1 MIRQA
6 TRYDKPQIIEML
18 KMFRDESPISQYKTF
33 NNESYINGLLDQMLA
48 GRGVIF
54 IKPNAGFIAG
64 LISPVIWCDKTLG
77 MYELAWW
84 VKPEYRTGTTGYRLL
99 QAYIEHGRKLKE
111 KGRIALFTLSKLPNT
126 PEIDYAKYGFVKTD
140 ENWMQ

>member
-6 TRYDKPQIIEML
+6 TKHDKTEIIEMML
-18 KMFRDESPISQYKTF
+18 QFC
-33 NNESYINGLLDQMLA
+33 NESKIEQYQGLNNLDYWNELLDGIIA

-54 IKPNAGFIAG
+54 IKPNIG
-64 LISPVIWCDKTLG
+64 LIMGIISPIIWCNKTLA

-84 VKPEYRTGTTGYRLL
+84 VKPEFRKGTAGYRLL
-99 QAYIEHGRKLKE
+99 QAYIEYGNKLKQE
-111 KGRIALFTLSKLPNT
+111 GRIKLFTLSKLANSPDL
-126 PEIDYAKYGFVKTD
+126 DYSKLGFVKTD

>member
-6 TRYDKPQIIEML
+6 TKYDKYQIINML
-18 KMFRDESPISQYKTF
+18 RQFRDESPIQQYKDF
-33 NNESYINGLLDQMLA
+33 NNEEYISRLIDQILA

-54 IKPNAGFIAG
+54 IKPDVGFIAG
-64 LISPVIWCDKTLG
+64 LISPIVWCDKTLA

-84 VKPEYRTGTTGYRLL
+84 VKPEHRKGTAGYRLL
-99 QAYIEHGRKLKE
+99 QAYIKHGNKLKE
-111 KGRIALFTLSKLPNT
+111 QGRIRLFTLSKLSNSPNL
-126 PEIDYAKYGFVKTD
+126 DYAKLGFVKTD